1 MNNDELILELE
12 KELLNPEVRR
22 SPEKLKNLL
31 SEDFIEYCSTGE
43 IYNYNINDT
52 FYEDNVSFELMD
64 FKSRELADDCI
75 LATYKIIK
83 TYHSDNIIKK
93 SIRSSIW
100 KFYDDKWKMLFHQG
114 TLIY

>member
-1 MNNDELILELE
+1 MENTELILELE
-12 KELLNPEVRR
+12 NELLNPEVRK
-22 SPEKLKNLL
+22 SPKKLKNLL
-31 SEDFIEYCSTGE
+31 SEGFVEYCSTRE
-43 IYNYNINDT
+43 IYNYNIKDT
-52 FYEDNVSFELMD
+52 FYEDNVSFELID

-83 TYHSDNIIKK
+83 TYHSNNIIKK

-100 KFYDDKWKMLFHQG
+100 KFYDNKWKMLFHQG